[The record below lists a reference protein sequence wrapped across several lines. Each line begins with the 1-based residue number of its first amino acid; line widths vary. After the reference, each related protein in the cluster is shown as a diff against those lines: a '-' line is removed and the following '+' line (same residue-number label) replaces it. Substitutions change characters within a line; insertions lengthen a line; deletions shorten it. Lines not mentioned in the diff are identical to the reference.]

1 MKQKYIFD
9 LDGTLLDGDFS
20 KEEEYFKS
28 ELTTTESEI
37 FIPQIFNLLTNYEQ
51 RFIKYDIDLLS
62 KYMSSETSISITPSI
77 IRGWIECNKDMDD
90 TIIEGVI
97 ETLDELKM
105 RDKDLIV
112 LTNWF
117 SETQSS
123 RLKKQRI
130 DIYFDEVYG
139 GEHWLKPYKD
149 AYINACGYTPMELC
163 VMIGDNYE
171 KDFLG
176 PKRIGMDSIY
186 FNREKS
192 NTNDINSIKSL
203 KKIKDIY

>member
-1 MKQKYIFD
+1 
-9 LDGTLLDGDFS
+9 
-20 KEEEYFKS
+20 
-28 ELTTTESEI
+28 
-37 FIPQIFNLLTNYEQ
+37 
-51 RFIKYDIDLLS
+51 
-62 KYMSSETSISITPSI
+62 
-77 IRGWIECNKDMDD
+77 MDD
-90 TIIEGVI
+90 NIIEGVI

-123 RLKKQRI
+123 RLKKQRL

-186 FNREKS
+186 FNRKKS
-192 NTNDINSIKSL
+192 NTNDRNSIKSL